1 MYFFLYLGAG
11 TYTGSTDMGFPI
23 GGGANCGG
31 GGSRWQ
37 FRNDPDFG
45 KKCIK
50 LTNVYCVWAAH
61 GVASFSEILI
71 FPY

>member
-1 MYFFLYLGAG
+1 M
-11 TYTGSTDMGFPI
+11 
-23 GGGANCGG
+23 GG

-50 LTNVYCVWAAH
+50 LTKVYCVWVAH
-61 GVASFSEILI
+61 GVASVSEILI
-71 FPY
+71 